1 MTAYIIRRLLILPLI
16 LIGVTLIIFAMIWSL
31 GPDKLLGS
39 YIKSPEALK
48 SPDAKERIIKKYGLD
63 QPMPVMYGKWLWN
76 LLHGDWGYSL
86 VGKVPVSEAIA
97 TRFPYTLELALYA
110 LIPVVLVAIWLG
122 VTSAIHQNKFLDQFI
137 RVVALI
143 GWSLHDFVLGLFL
156 LWFFYARL
164 DWVGPGMVSLG
175 FDRIMSDP
183 NWNNVTHMITI
194 DALINGRLDI
204 FLDGLKHLILPI
216 ATISFLWWA
225 YLLRITR
232 SSMLEVLR
240 KDYIRTARAKGV
252 PERIVINKHA
262 RRNALIPVVTVA
274 GMTIIGLLA
283 GTVIV
288 ETVFV
293 RSGIGRF
300 IAQAAQ
306 QLDYWSII
314 GAALVYSFVL
324 VIGNLI
330 VDVSYAVIDPRIRLR

>member
-1 MTAYIIRRLLILPLI
+1 MTAYIIRRLLILPFI

-48 SPDAKERIIKKYGLD
+48 SPDAKERLIKKYGLD
-63 QPMPVMYGKWLWN
+63 QPMPMMYGKWLWN
-76 LLHGDWGYSL
+76 LLQGDWGYSL

-97 TRFPYTLELALYA
+97 SRFPYTLELALYA
-110 LIPVVLVAIWLG
+110 VIPVVLVAIWLG

-143 GWSLHDFVLGLFL
+143 GWSLPDFVLGLFL
-156 LWFFYARL
+156 LWLFYARL

-183 NWNNVTHMITI
+183 NWTNVTRMITI

-252 PERIVINKHA
+252 PEKTVINKHA
-262 RRNALIPVVTVA
+262 RRNALIPVVTVS
-274 GMTIIGLLA
+274 GLTIIGLLS

-306 QLDYWSII
+306 LLDYWSII
-314 GAALVYSFVL
+314 GAALIYSLVL
-324 VIGNLI
+324 VLGNLI

>member
-1 MTAYIIRRLLILPLI
+1 
-16 LIGVTLIIFAMIWSL
+16 
-31 GPDKLLGS
+31 
-39 YIKSPEALK
+39 
-48 SPDAKERIIKKYGLD
+48 
-63 QPMPVMYGKWLWN
+63 
-76 LLHGDWGYSL
+76 
-86 VGKVPVSEAIA
+86 
-97 TRFPYTLELALYA
+97 
-110 LIPVVLVAIWLG
+110 
-122 VTSAIHQNKFLDQFI
+122 
-137 RVVALI
+137 
-143 GWSLHDFVLGLFL
+143 
-156 LWFFYARL
+156 
-164 DWVGPGMVSLG
+164 
-175 FDRIMSDP
+175 
-183 NWNNVTHMITI
+183 
-194 DALINGRLDI
+194 
-204 FLDGLKHLILPI
+204 
-216 ATISFLWWA
+216 
-225 YLLRITR
+225 RITR

-252 PERIVINKHA
+252 PEKTVINKHA

-324 VIGNLI
+324 VLGNLI

>member
-76 LLHGDWGYSL
+76 LLQGDWGYSL
-86 VGKVPVSEAIA
+86 VGKVPVSQAIA
-97 TRFPYTLELALYA
+97 NRFPYTLELALYA

-143 GWSLHDFVLGLFL
+143 GWSLPDFVLGLFL
-156 LWFFYARL
+156 LWFFYSRL
-164 DWVGPGMVSLG
+164 DWVGPGMVSIG
-175 FDRIMSDP
+175 FDRIMNDP
-183 NWNNVTHMITI
+183 NWTNVTRMITI
-194 DALINGRLDI
+194 DALINGRIDI

-252 PERIVINKHA
+252 PENTVINKHA

>member
-1 MTAYIIRRLLILPLI
+1 
-16 LIGVTLIIFAMIWSL
+16 
-31 GPDKLLGS
+31 
-39 YIKSPEALK
+39 
-48 SPDAKERIIKKYGLD
+48 
-63 QPMPVMYGKWLWN
+63 
-76 LLHGDWGYSL
+76 
-86 VGKVPVSEAIA
+86 
-97 TRFPYTLELALYA
+97 
-110 LIPVVLVAIWLG
+110 
-122 VTSAIHQNKFLDQFI
+122 
-137 RVVALI
+137 
-143 GWSLHDFVLGLFL
+143 
-156 LWFFYARL
+156 
-164 DWVGPGMVSLG
+164 MVSLG

>member
-1 MTAYIIRRLLILPLI
+1 VTAYIIRRLLILPLI

-76 LLHGDWGYSL
+76 LLQGDWGFSL
-86 VGKVPVSEAIA
+86 VGKVPVSQAIA
-97 TRFPYTLELALYA
+97 NRFPYTLELALYA

-143 GWSLHDFVLGLFL
+143 GWSLPDFVLGLFL
-156 LWFFYARL
+156 LWFFYSRL
-164 DWVGPGMVSLG
+164 DWVGPGMVSIG
-175 FDRIMSDP
+175 FDRIMNDP
-183 NWNNVTHMITI
+183 SWTSVTHMITI
-194 DALINGRLDI
+194 DALINGRIDI

-252 PERIVINKHA
+252 PEKTVINKHA

>member
-76 LLHGDWGYSL
+76 LLQGDWGFSL
-86 VGKVPVSEAIA
+86 VGKVPVSQAIA
-97 TRFPYTLELALYA
+97 NRFPYTLELALYA

-143 GWSLHDFVLGLFL
+143 GWSLPDFVLGLFL
-156 LWFFYARL
+156 LWFFYSRL
-164 DWVGPGMVSLG
+164 DWVGPGMVSIG
-175 FDRIMSDP
+175 FDRIMNDP
-183 NWNNVTHMITI
+183 SWTSVTHMITI
-194 DALINGRLDI
+194 DALINGRIDI

-252 PERIVINKHA
+252 PEKTVINKHA

>member
-1 MTAYIIRRLLILPLI
+1 M
-16 LIGVTLIIFAMIWSL
+16 IFAMIWSL

-143 GWSLHDFVLGLFL
+143 GWSLPDFVLGLFL

>member
-63 QPMPVMYGKWLWN
+63 QPMPMMYGKWLWN
-76 LLHGDWGYSL
+76 LLQGDWGYSL
-86 VGKVPVSEAIA
+86 VGKVPVSQAIA
-97 TRFPYTLELALYA
+97 NRFPYTLELALYA

-143 GWSLHDFVLGLFL
+143 GWSLPDFVLGLFL
-156 LWFFYARL
+156 LWFFYSRL
-164 DWVGPGMVSLG
+164 DWVGPGMVSIG
-175 FDRIMSDP
+175 FDRIMNDP
-183 NWNNVTHMITI
+183 NWTNVTRMITI
-194 DALINGRLDI
+194 DALINGRIDI

-252 PERIVINKHA
+252 PEKTVINKHA

-324 VIGNLI
+324 VLGNLI

>member
-143 GWSLHDFVLGLFL
+143 GWSLPDFVLGLFL

>member
-1 MTAYIIRRLLILPLI
+1 VTAYIIRRLLILPLI

-143 GWSLHDFVLGLFL
+143 GWSLPDFVLGLFL